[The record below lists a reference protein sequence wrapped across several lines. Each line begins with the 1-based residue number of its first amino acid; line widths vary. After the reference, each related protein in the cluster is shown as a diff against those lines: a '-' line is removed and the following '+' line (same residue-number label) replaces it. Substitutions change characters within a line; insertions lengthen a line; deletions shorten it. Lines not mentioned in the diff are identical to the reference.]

1 MNQLSRIPLAID
13 RIGAGLVAL
22 ADEQLSLYGSVT
34 LGAAQ
39 AETFVRARP
48 ASRMEA
54 TENPKLFRVS
64 RPEVA

>member
-1 MNQLSRIPLAID
+1 MNQLTRIPLMID
-13 RIGAGLVAL
+13 RTGAGLIPL
-22 ADEQLSLYGSVT
+22 ADEQLRLYGSVT

-39 AETFVRARP
+39 AETFLRARP

-64 RPEVA
+64 RHDR